1 MRFELGCVLDCLKEE
16 EDTNDDGDDKDGNE
30 DAVVT
35 YLMNQ
40 RGKQSQLEVVTNL
53 GTFLD
58 ELLEGKRTMT
68 VTEWIVNATLNK
80 TIRDAEMNVTFE

>member
-30 DAVVT
+30 DAVVA